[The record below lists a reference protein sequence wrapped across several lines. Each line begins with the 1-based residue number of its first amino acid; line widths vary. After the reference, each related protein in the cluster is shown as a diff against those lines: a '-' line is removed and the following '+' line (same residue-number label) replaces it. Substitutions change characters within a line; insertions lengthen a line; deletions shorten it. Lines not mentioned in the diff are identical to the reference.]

1 MHPVYSQ
8 VLASYSLYDEVDM
21 LQAGGHEFKLACRY
35 EYQQCYLRAQFWY
48 QTGARKGHCQ
58 AQNNLAVMYAL
69 GCVEVASPVDAL
81 DWFLKAAEQG
91 DKKAQRNLNCL
102 QLDNDP
108 LGNPHFVI

>member
-8 VLASYSLYDEVDM
+8 VLSSYSLYDEVDM

-48 QTGARKGHCQ
+48 QTGAKKGHCQ

-69 GCVEVASPVDAL
+69 GRVELAAPVNAL

-91 DKKAQRNLNCL
+91 DEKAKRNLNCL
-102 QLDNDP
+102 QLDSDP